1 MVRLKNAQ
9 GAEITLPP
17 TIYMPK
23 VPFDIRMSTQALAGA
38 DGVIITGKSTLGAPN
53 FALQGRLYYPG
64 DKAKIRQ
71 EADRLLAF
79 LMHAP
84 IEVYPPWAD
93 GRCLIAHPQGM
104 PQHWIDKGVE
114 LDLQIPMLAP
124 DPYWYG
130 DKEELVLSGA
140 QYIEI
145 EGNAPVI
152 PFIET
157 TSTVPSLMVISGD
170 YEISITG
177 ASGKIEIDSVNFEVK
192 VDGEN
197 RVDLANDSWKA
208 FGFALFPGEN
218 LISSNVEIKLSFRPR
233 WF

>member
-1 MVRLKNAQ
+1 MVRLKNAL
-9 GAEITLPP
+9 GAELILPP
-17 TIYMPK
+17 TIHMPRTSFDVR
-23 VPFDIRMSTQALAGA
+23 VPTQRLVGA
-38 DGVIITGKSTLGAPN
+38 DGAVVTNKPTVAEKTETLE
-53 FALQGRLYYPG
+53 GRLYYRG
-64 DKAKIRQ
+64 DKEKVRQ

-79 LMHAP
+79 LMHYP
-84 IEVYPPWAD
+84 IEIYPPWAD
-93 GRCLIAHPQGM
+93 GRCFVGYPQGM
-104 PQHWIDKGVE
+104 PQHWIDKGIE
-114 LDLQIPMLAP
+114 LDLKVPFLVL
-124 DPYWYG
+124 DPYWY
-130 DKEELVLSGA
+130 KEKVELTLSGT
-140 QYIEI
+140 QYIEV
-145 EGNAPVI
+145 EGNTPVI

-157 TSTVPSLMVISGD
+157 TSTVPSLAVTSGD

-197 RVDLANDSWKA
+197 RIDLANDSWKA